1 MGVRISGIR
10 VHRRRRLVS
19 SECHSGEG
27 RRMILTPAIMRSAG
41 TSRQDKI
48 VRTSLYESCKRVSK
62 SEIWWLTWM
71 EGIIAT
77 QTAKVA
83 LILEAEE
90 RKLARRTM
98 EQIAFKNA
106 DSMKTTE
113 RML

>member
-1 MGVRISGIR
+1 
-10 VHRRRRLVS
+10 
-19 SECHSGEG
+19 
-27 RRMILTPAIMRSAG
+27 
-41 TSRQDKI
+41 
-48 VRTSLYESCKRVSK
+48 
-62 SEIWWLTWM
+62 M

-106 DSMKTTE
+106 DSMKTAE